1 MALAIMPTRLKR
13 PTEDQGGMEGKPCR
27 FEVALHS
34 TTEKSPAREAFLLCG
49 ETCISITIDLPD
61 SAIFYNTILD
71 FIIFFLTYNF
81 QSYIIYLH

>member
-34 TTEKSPAREAFLLCG
+34 TTEKSPAREAFLSCG
-49 ETCISITIDLPD
+49 ETCISITI
-61 SAIFYNTILD
+61 SNRAFYFGLKLNYFSINSLYYINKIL
-71 FIIFFLTYNF
+71 
-81 QSYIIYLH
+81 